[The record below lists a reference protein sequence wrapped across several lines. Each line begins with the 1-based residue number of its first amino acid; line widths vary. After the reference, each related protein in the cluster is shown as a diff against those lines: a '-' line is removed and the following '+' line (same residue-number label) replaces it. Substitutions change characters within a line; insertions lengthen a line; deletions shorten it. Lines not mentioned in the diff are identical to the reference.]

1 MGCKEHDFAA
11 PSLSDYLKQLPQEKG
26 LERSRVVRMAD
37 LNETFGYQIFTGSRN
52 PSRNKVL
59 QIAFAMALSMKETNR
74 ALTAAGVSVLNCK
87 DRRDAIIIFC
97 IDRGCS
103 LQKVNDELTASLV
116 EHLASLDRDNSYRVE
131 RVLKFSDVETT
142 ELVYFEGSGGGSLGP
157 FVRKHINASAQIG
170 GVYERLFAAQ
180 RAGLRYE
187 HLPRI
192 VDCRRMGDEF
202 CVVMEYVEGETLEA
216 LVGRLGA
223 TLDYARGLYPVL
235 CKAVGELHAGFAA
248 AGEPGVPVIHRDL
261 KPSNIIVSGV
271 RYAADAGMT
280 FSSLVIIDLGIA
292 RVWRDGADA
301 DTVKFGTRSYAPP
314 EQYGFGQTSV
324 RSDIYALG
332 ALLFFCLTGTD
343 PKPGRDMR
351 EQCEALDVPA
361 PLADVVCM
369 AMALD
374 PAKRFASAAAL
385 GHAARTAYGLCLPG
399 AGSIRVTGPSMAQ
412 VALQMTIS
420 SVRQPQD
427 VSLAAPCRKS
437 LLSRIPE
444 PIGRMWN
451 GMIYAATLL
460 LLVGSHFAVFH
471 PTGANQSY
479 PTLLLIID
487 YFLFVDGLMVLMHF
501 ALLDKRRLRRR
512 FALLDSYRG
521 KKLAKLWLKAL
532 GVLLLCMIVI
542 VAVANAAGVVDTSA
556 T

>member
-1 MGCKEHDFAA
+1 MAEPAVSPEQPCKRTGCGHH
-11 PSLSDYLKQLPQEKG
+11 
-26 LERSRVVRMAD
+26 
-37 LNETFGYQIFTGSRN
+37 
-52 PSRNKVL
+52 
-59 QIAFAMALSMKETNR
+59 
-74 ALTAAGVSVLNCK
+74 GVSAPCVMM
-87 DRRDAIIIFC
+87 DAM
-97 IDRGCS
+97 DTQS
-103 LQKVNDELTASLV
+103 PTYSDDELTASLV
-116 EHLASLDRDNSYRVE
+116 EHLASLDRDDSYRVE
-131 RVLKFSDVETT
+131 RVLKCSDVETT

-157 FVRKHINASAQIG
+157 FVRKRIDASVQIG
-170 GVYERLFAAQ
+170 GAYERLFAAQ
-180 RAGLRYE
+180 RAGRRFE

-192 VDCRRMGDEF
+192 VDCRRVGDELD
-202 CVVMEYVEGETLEA
+202 VVMEYVEGETLEA

-223 TLDYARGLYPVL
+223 TPDYARGLYPVL
-235 CKAVGELHAGFAA
+235 CEAVGELHAGFAA

-314 EQYGFGQTSV
+314 EQFGFGQTSV

-332 ALLFFCLTGTD
+332 ALLFFCLTGAD

-351 EQCEALDVPA
+351 EQCEAHGIPV
-361 PLADVVCM
+361 PLADVICM

-374 PAKRFASAAAL
+374 PAKRFASAEAL
-385 GHAARTAYGLCLPG
+385 GRATRAAYDLIHPVRPPAPALVHTPALETGLTPQGLRNPAELPRP
-399 AGSIRVTGPSMAQ
+399 ATS
-412 VALQMTIS
+412 
-420 SVRQPQD
+420 
-427 VSLAAPCRKS
+427 AACG
-437 LLSRIPE
+437 LLSRVPE
-444 PIGRMWN
+444 SLGRIWN
-451 GMIYAATLL
+451 TLVCFS
-460 LLVGSHFAVFH
+460 LLVFFAGSHFAVFH

-479 PTLLLIID
+479 PTWFLIIE
-487 YFLFVDGLMVLMHF
+487 YFFFVDGLMVLMHF

-542 VAVANAAGVVDTSA
+542 VAVANATGVVDTSA

>member
-103 LQKVNDELTASLV
+103 LQKVNEELTASLV
-116 EHLASLDRDNSYRVE
+116 EHLASLDRDDSYRVE

-157 FVRKHINASAQIG
+157 FARKRIDASVQIG
-170 GVYERLFAAQ
+170 GAYERLFSAQ
-180 RAGLRYE
+180 RAGRRFE

-192 VDCRRMGDEF
+192 VDCRRMGDELD
-202 CVVMEYVEGETLEA
+202 VVMEYVEGETLGA

-223 TLDYARGLYPVL
+223 TPDYARGLYPVL
-235 CKAVGELHAGFAA
+235 CKAAGELHAGFAA

-271 RYAADAGMT
+271 RYSVDAGMT

-301 DTVKFGTRSYAPP
+301 DTVKFGTRPYAPP

-343 PKPGRDMR
+343 PKSGQNMR
-351 EQCEALDVPA
+351 EQCEACDVPA
-361 PLADVVCM
+361 PLTDAVCM
-369 AMALD
+369 AIALD
-374 PAKRFASAAAL
+374 PAKRFASAEAL
-385 GHAARTAYGLCLPG
+385 GRATRAAYDLSHPVRPPASVCTPTSETVLTPQGLQNP
-399 AGSIRVTGPSMAQ
+399 AGIPRP
-412 VALQMTIS
+412 
-420 SVRQPQD
+420 
-427 VSLAAPCRKS
+427 AASAACS
-437 LLSRIPE
+437 LLSRVPE
-444 PIGRMWN
+444 SLGRIWN
-451 GMIYAATLL
+451 TLVCFS
-460 LLVGSHFAVFH
+460 LLVFFAGSHFAVFH

-479 PTLLLIID
+479 PTLLLIIE